1 MRLVI
6 LANVLNVID
15 IATTLYGMS
24 LGLQEANELV
34 RSMSPMEYVVV
45 KITSM
50 LILSLVYVLSPR
62 ESVLSAVRFI
72 ARFLL
77 ICVTALL
84 AVVVCWNIA
93 MII

>member
-24 LGLQEANELV
+24 IGLQEANELV
-34 RSMSPMEYVVV
+34 RSMSPMEYVAI

-62 ESVLSAVRFI
+62 ESILYAVRFI
-72 ARFLL
+72 SGFLL
-77 ICVTALL
+77 ICVTVLL
-84 AVVVCWNIA
+84 AVVICWNLA

>member
-24 LGLQEANELV
+24 VGLQEANELV
-34 RSMSPMEYVVV
+34 RSMSPMEYVAI

-62 ESVLSAVRFI
+62 ESILYAVRFI
-72 ARFLL
+72 SGFLL
-77 ICVTALL
+77 ICVTVLL
-84 AVVVCWNIA
+84 AVVICWNLA